1 MNYPISTTKP
11 QNEVGDGLGLGKQ
24 QPWLQNSWPEFLSLM
39 AWLWGIEAGAIT
51 SMMELIGILLVLPLG
66 IRATWNIATLL
77 HGTGH
82 TLLIAAVD
90 GKSSVINIKHI
101 TEHQNL
107 ANLGRSMMPFRSIN
121 GPTSRCSESL
131 WLHAGQQEAWKIRIK
146 STCGLLMNGFAL
158 TIAIALMQ
166 LATSNMEQHDPMT
179 HF

>member
-66 IRATWNIATLL
+66 IRASWNIATLL

-82 TLLIAAVD
+82 TLLIAAID
-90 GKSSVINIKHI
+90 GKSSVINIESI
-101 TEHQNL
+101 TEH
-107 ANLGRSMMPFRSIN
+107 
-121 GPTSRCSESL
+121 
-131 WLHAGQQEAWKIRIK
+131 
-146 STCGLLMNGFAL
+146 
-158 TIAIALMQ
+158 
-166 LATSNMEQHDPMT
+166 
-179 HF
+179 

>member
-24 QPWLQNSWPEFLSLM
+24 QTWLQNSWPEFLSLM

-66 IRATWNIATLL
+66 IRASWNIATLL

-90 GKSSVINIKHI
+90 GKSSVLNIESI
-101 TEHQNL
+101 SDHQNL
-107 ANLGRSMMPFRSIN
+107 AKFGRSMMPFRSIN
-121 GPTSRCSESL
+121 WPNFSEQRIAVAPCRTSRSMENTHQDNWWFADERHRHDHSDSSDAISNL
-131 WLHAGQQEAWKIRIK
+131 K
-146 STCGLLMNGFAL
+146 NG
-158 TIAIALMQ
+158 T
-166 LATSNMEQHDPMT
+166 T
-179 HF
+179 